1 MKSMLQKTM
10 PCRALG
16 PALLLLGAAL
26 LFCAPPAAAF
36 QNPAV
41 YQYKATR
48 DLVAL
53 VNQAAELFAKKG
65 EAAFQEFSRPG
76 SRWWKGRRYIFL
88 YDMSGVC
95 VFHPV
100 EPELVGENLLDF
112 TDILGKPV
120 IKWAVDIAGD
130 RAKPYGFVH
139 YLWPPP
145 QSLFPRWMCTYFVGV
160 RSPRGKLYV
169 LGSGLYNMR
178 LEKRFIVNLVNR
190 AAALI
195 KKEGE
200 KSFPAFR
207 DKANNFSFDE
217 TYVYVFTPNG
227 ELKVDP
233 ALPPGGKR
241 NALDYKDAVGHYFI
255 RDVIQR
261 LKGQKTAWVMYMWP
275 KPGEIKP
282 SKKLMF
288 VRRIQ
293 VGGRTYIVGSD
304 LFLASPIWLH
314 F

>member
-1 MKSMLQKTM
+1 
-10 PCRALG
+10 
-16 PALLLLGAAL
+16 
-26 LFCAPPAAAF
+26 
-36 QNPAV
+36 
-41 YQYKATR
+41 
-48 DLVAL
+48 
-53 VNQAAELFAKKG
+53 LFAKKG

-76 SRWWKGRRYIFL
+76 SRWWQGQRYIFL

-95 VFHPV
+95 VFHPA
-100 EPELVGENLLDF
+100 EPELVGKNLLGF
-112 TDILGKPV
+112 TDILGRPV
-120 IKWAVDIAGD
+120 IKWIVGIAGD
-130 RAKPYGFVH
+130 RDKPYGWVH

-145 QSLFPRWMCTYFVGV
+145 QSLFPRWKCTYVVGV

-169 LGSGLYNMR
+169 LGSGLYNML

-200 KSFPAFR
+200 KSFPALR
-207 DKANNFSFDE
+207 DKANRLSFHE

-233 ALPPGGKR
+233 AFPPGDKR
-241 NALDYKDAVGHYFI
+241 NALGYKDAVGHYFV
-255 RDVIQR
+255 RAVIQR
-261 LKGQKTAWVMYMWP
+261 LKVRNTAWVMYMWP
-275 KPGEIKP
+275 KPGERQP

-288 VRRIQ
+288 ARRVQ
-293 VGGRTYIVGSD
+293 VDGGRTYIVGSD